1 MTIFVT
7 GAAGLLG
14 GAPIAALTEAGH
26 SIVGL
31 VHNEATI
38 RDNAGSALA
47 APHCDPTSQPPRL
60 CVVHGDVTRP
70 GLGLDAATR
79 DWLEQHVTLVI
90 HCAALVRFDAAWDDL
105 AAVNIGGTRHVAQ

>member
-1 MTIFVT
+1 
-7 GAAGLLG
+7 
-14 GAPIAALTEAGH
+14 
-26 SIVGL
+26 
-31 VHNEATI
+31 
-38 RDNAGSALA
+38 
-47 APHCDPTSQPPRL
+47 
-60 CVVHGDVTRP
+60 VVHGDVTRP